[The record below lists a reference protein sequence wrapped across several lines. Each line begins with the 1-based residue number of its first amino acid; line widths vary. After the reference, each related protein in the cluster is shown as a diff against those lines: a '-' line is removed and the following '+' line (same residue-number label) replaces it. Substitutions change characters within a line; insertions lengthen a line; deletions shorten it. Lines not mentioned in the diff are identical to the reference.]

1 MKAFFLLA
9 CICCMSAAF
18 AQTNEKQND
27 AFSKPEAFKNSK
39 PSADFNK
46 NLLLKTIRPVHNQ
59 VNQVD
64 PENGNMPNG
73 IAADQREMYKPK
85 DQYPIG
91 NGLTAFESPLDKM
104 KVIAP
109 DSTFH
114 SNMPMPKMYL
124 NFKSENK

>member
-1 MKAFFLLA
+1 MKTFFFLAGL
-9 CICCMSAAF
+9 CCLSSAF

-27 AFSKPEAFKNSK
+27 FFSKPEAFKNSK

-46 NLLLKTIRPVHNQ
+46 KMLLKRIKPVPDQ
-59 VNQVD
+59 VRRAD

-73 IAADQREMYKPK
+73 IPVENREMYKPK
-85 DQYPIG
+85 DQYSIG
-91 NGLTAFESPLDKM
+91 NGLMAFESPLDKM
-104 KVIAP
+104 KVISP

-124 NFKSENK
+124 SFKSETK